1 MFTQNAIPNSHSRF
15 FCAKIRAM
23 TIHILSE
30 DLAAKIAAGE
40 VIERPASV
48 VKELIENSVDAGA
61 REIKV
66 EVRGGGQRLIRVAD
80 DGGGIPAME
89 VGTAF
94 ARHATS
100 KLNSVDDLFAIHT
113 LGFRGE
119 ALPSIASVSKVTLI
133 TRARGE
139 ESGTQIRVDGS
150 KVIEQRALG
159 APQGTIVTVEDL
171 FKHVPARLKFLK
183 TPGTEAGHIADL
195 INAYALAYPQLRF
208 SLVNEDRLGFQS
220 PGTGAMFD
228 TLVKVFGIEIAS
240 QMVQVGSVLGSH
252 AEVEQPHEADLEA
265 PAPQASADVSSAF
278 VESAEFTQS
287 NAEGFFTQR
296 PGMTG
301 AAAIQV
307 SGFISPPNL
316 NRATRKQM
324 YFFVNHRWVQDR
336 TIQHAVIEA
345 YHTSLMVGRAP
356 IVALDILVPPD
367 AVDVNVHPTKSEVRF
382 RDTSAVFNAVQR
394 TVRAAITGNAPIPAI
409 GVNQPPAQQDW
420 ERPTFPAGPAQSQW
434 AMNIYRPTF
443 AGSSA
448 VPGSPS
454 EFPASNLQSRISN
467 VQIPMLRVLGQIAS
481 TYIIAEGPDGLYL
494 IDQHA
499 AHERVLY
506 EQLTAERSGA
516 TVAVQE
522 LLDPAPLQMTPAQSA
537 ALEAN
542 RVLLASVG
550 FNVEPFGDQTFLLRT
565 VPAVLK
571 ASDPR
576 AALVA
581 IVDEMEQGEEPL
593 EKSADARLITS
604 VCKGIAVKGGQ
615 VLSLEEMRELVR
627 RLEQTTS
634 PRTCPHG
641 RPTMIQLNVSQL
653 EREFGRK

>member
-1 MFTQNAIPNSHSRF
+1 
-15 FCAKIRAM
+15 M
-23 TIHILSE
+23 TIHILSD

-48 VKELIENSVDAGA
+48 VKELIENSIDAGA

-80 DGGGIPAME
+80 DGGGIPANE
-89 VGTAF
+89 VETAF

-100 KLNSVDDLFAIHT
+100 KLSSVDDLFAIHT

-119 ALPSIASVSKVTLI
+119 ALPSIASVAKVSLV
-133 TRARGE
+133 TRARGDA
-139 ESGTQIRVDGS
+139 SGTLIRVDGS
-150 KVIEQRALG
+150 KVIEQRGQG

-183 TPGTEAGHIADL
+183 TPATEAGHIADL
-195 INAYALAYPQLRF
+195 INAYALAYPGLRF
-208 SLVNEDRLGFQS
+208 SLTNEDRPTFQS
-220 PGTGAMFD
+220 PGSGKMFD
-228 TLVKVFGIEIAS
+228 ALVMVFGIDATIQMLPVGNWATVTGNERQGIAS
-240 QMVQVGSVLGSH
+240 LLPEGDREGS
-252 AEVEQPHEADLEA
+252 DA
-265 PAPQASADVSSAF
+265 PSSA
-278 VESAEFTQS
+278 ERAISTINLPPPPS
-287 NAEGFFTQR
+287 
-296 PGMTG
+296 
-301 AAAIQV
+301 AIQV
-307 SGFISPPNL
+307 SGFISPPNV
-316 NRATRKQM
+316 NRATRKHM
-324 YFFVNHRWVQDR
+324 HFFVNHRWVQDR

-356 IVALDILVPPD
+356 IVALDIVVPPD
-367 AVDVNVHPTKSEVRF
+367 SVDVNVHPTKSEVRF
-382 RDTSAVFNAVQR
+382 RDPSAVFSAVQR
-394 TVRAAITGNAPIPAI
+394 AVRAAITGNAPIPSI
-409 GVNQPPAQQDW
+409 GINEPAPPDW
-420 ERPTFPAGPAQSQW
+420 QRQAFPGGPAQSQW
-434 AMNIYRPTF
+434 AMNIYRPAQTVSGET
-443 AGSSA
+443 AY
-448 VPGSPS
+448 SPAES
-454 EFPASNLQSRISN
+454 PVRNLQPPISN

-522 LLDPAPLQMTPAQSA
+522 LLDPAPLQLTPAQFA
-537 ALEAN
+537 ALETHRA
-542 RVLLASVG
+542 VLASVG
-550 FNVEPFGDQTFLLRT
+550 FSIEPFGSQTFLLRT

-593 EKSADARLITS
+593 ERSADARLITS

-627 RLEQTTS
+627 RLEQTTA

>member
-1 MFTQNAIPNSHSRF
+1 DA
-15 FCAKIRAM
+15 
-23 TIHILSE
+23 L
-30 DLAAKIAAGE
+30 LAFE
-40 VIERPASV
+40 
-48 VKELIENSVDAGA
+48 
-61 REIKV
+61 
-66 EVRGGGQRLIRVAD
+66 
-80 DGGGIPAME
+80 
-89 VGTAF
+89 
-94 ARHATS
+94 RHATS
-100 KLNSVDDLFAIHT
+100 KLRDVKDLLSIAT

-139 ESGTQIRVDGS
+139 ESGTQMRVDGS
-150 KVIEQRALG
+150 KVIEQRAQG
-159 APQGTIVTVEDL
+159 APEGTIVTVEDL
-171 FKHVPARLKFLK
+171 FKHVPARLKFMK
-183 TPGTEAGHIADL
+183 APGTEAGHIADL

-208 SLVNEDRLGFQS
+208 SLVNEERLTFQS
-220 PGTGAMFD
+220 PGSGKLFD
-228 TLVKVFGIEIAS
+228 ALVKVFGIEIAQ
-240 QMVQVGSVLGSH
+240 QMIEVTSVTASP
-252 AEVEQPHEADLEA
+252 EEAQQSPETDLETLA
-265 PAPQASADVSSAF
+265 PGASAGVASAPF
-278 VESAEFTQS
+278 DSAPLRS
-287 NAEGFFTQR
+287 GRLAM
-296 PGMTG
+296 PS
-301 AAAIQV
+301 AADIQV
-307 SGFISPPNL
+307 HGFISPPTV
-316 NRATRKQM
+316 NRSTRKHM
-324 YFFVNHRWVQDR
+324 LFFVNHRWVQDR
-336 TIQHAVIEA
+336 TIQHAVIQA

-356 IVALDILVPPD
+356 IVALDIIVPPD

-394 TVRAAITGNAPIPAI
+394 AVRAAITGNAPIPSI
-409 GVNQPPAQQDW
+409 GVNQPPAPQDW
-420 ERPTFPAGPAQSQW
+420 QRQSFAGGPAQPAW
-434 AMNIYRPTF
+434 TMDAYRPSF
-443 AGSSA
+443 AGDA
-448 VPGSPS
+448 GIPNSPES
-454 EFPASNLQSRISN
+454 PLPNYQRPITN

-522 LLDPAPLQMTPAQSA
+522 LLDPAPLQLTPAQAA
-537 ALEAN
+537 ALDTN
-542 RVLLASVG
+542 RAVLASVG
-550 FNVEPFGDQTFLLRT
+550 FNVEPFGNQTVLLRS

-576 AALVA
+576 VALVA

-627 RLEQTTS
+627 RLEQTVS

>member
-1 MFTQNAIPNSHSRF
+1 
-15 FCAKIRAM
+15 M
-23 TIHILSE
+23 TIHILSD

-48 VKELIENSVDAGA
+48 VKELIENSIDAGA

-80 DGGGIPAME
+80 DGGGIPANE
-89 VGTAF
+89 VETAF

-100 KLNSVDDLFAIHT
+100 KLDSVDDLFAIHT

-119 ALPSIASVSKVTLI
+119 ALPSIASVAKITLI
-133 TRARGE
+133 TRAQGA
-139 ESGTQIRVDGS
+139 ESGAHIRVDGS
-150 KVIEQRALG
+150 KVIEQHAQG

-183 TPGTEAGHIADL
+183 TPATEAAHIADL

-208 SLVNEDRLGFQS
+208 SLVNEDRLAFQS
-220 PGTGAMFD
+220 PGTGKLFD
-228 TLVKVFGIEIAS
+228 ALVKVFGIEIAQ
-240 QMVQVGSVLGSH
+240 QMMEIGDSR
-252 AEVEQPHEADLEA
+252 LENDSA
-265 PAPQASADVSSAF
+265 PIANL
-278 VESAEFTQS
+278 QS
-287 NAEGFFTQR
+287 PSTN
-296 PGMTG
+296 
-301 AAAIQV
+301 IHV
-307 SGFISPPNL
+307 HGFISPPNV

-356 IVALDILVPPD
+356 IVALDIIVPPD
-367 AVDVNVHPTKSEVRF
+367 TVDVNVHPTKSQVRF
-382 RDTSAVFNAVQR
+382 RDTSAVFSAVQR
-394 TVRAAITGNAPIPAI
+394 AVRAAITGNAPIPSI
-409 GVNQPPAQQDW
+409 GVNQPPAPQDW
-420 ERPTFPAGPAQSQW
+420 QRQTFPSSPAQSQW
-434 AMNIYRPTF
+434 AMNAYRPAL
-443 AGSSA
+443 AGSGD
-448 VPGSPS
+448 VPTSPTES
-454 EFPASNLQSRISN
+454 PLSNYQPPITN

-516 TVAVQE
+516 TIAVQE
-522 LLDPAPLQMTPAQSA
+522 LLDPAPLQLTPAQSA
-537 ALEAN
+537 ALDAN
-542 RVLLASVG
+542 RTLLASVG
-550 FNVEPFGDQTFLLRT
+550 FNVEPFGNQTILLRT

-593 EKSADARLITS
+593 ERSADARLITS

-627 RLEQTTS
+627 RLEQTTA